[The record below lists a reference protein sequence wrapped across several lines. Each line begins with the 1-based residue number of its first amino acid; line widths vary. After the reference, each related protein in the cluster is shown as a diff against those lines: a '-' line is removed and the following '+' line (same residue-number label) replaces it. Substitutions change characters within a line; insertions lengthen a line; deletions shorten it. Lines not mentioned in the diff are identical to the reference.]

1 MLNIPD
7 RSLHR
12 RKHDPWRSDR
22 SWWRPIRLA
31 ARPVQIFH
39 SQVLGGKFQVSCQRL
54 GKLGVAILFLRSK
67 KRNTFYHELLTAT
80 FHPCIHMR
88 MDTHKIL
95 VHKYIYICVCVLH
108 NLGMISKV
116 IYRSSLWYCL
126 ICFLIC
132 FILFPKPY
140 FITSIFP
147 LHFDLRKSPVHMA
160 SVTNHLYRQLI
171 SNLEGLQ
178 EMECTW
184 SRAS

>member
-1 MLNIPD
+1 LEFLSCFWGPRKGTHSIMSYSQPPSIRASICAWIHIIYLCININ
-7 RSLHR
+7 
-12 RKHDPWRSDR
+12 
-22 SWWRPIRLA
+22 I
-31 ARPVQIFH
+31 
-39 SQVLGGKFQVSCQRL
+39 
-54 GKLGVAILFLRSK
+54 
-67 KRNTFYHELLTAT
+67 N
-80 FHPCIHMR
+80 
-88 MDTHKIL
+88 
-95 VHKYIYICVCVLH
+95 IYILCVLH